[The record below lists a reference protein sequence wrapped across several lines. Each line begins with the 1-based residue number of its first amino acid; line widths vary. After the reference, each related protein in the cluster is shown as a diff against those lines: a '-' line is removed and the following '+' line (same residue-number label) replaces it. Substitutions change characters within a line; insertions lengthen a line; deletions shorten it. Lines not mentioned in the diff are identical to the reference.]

1 MKFAGIAI
9 ALVMLAG
16 CATEPV
22 KAWQR
27 GSLARR
33 DMALDRDPLGRKYFQ
48 HLHDSKEAANG
59 GEGAGGG
66 GCGCN

>member
-1 MKFAGIAI
+1 
-9 ALVMLAG
+9 
-16 CATEPV
+16 
-22 KAWQR
+22 
-27 GSLARR
+27 
-33 DMALDRDPLGRKYFQ
+33 MALDRDPLGRKYMV